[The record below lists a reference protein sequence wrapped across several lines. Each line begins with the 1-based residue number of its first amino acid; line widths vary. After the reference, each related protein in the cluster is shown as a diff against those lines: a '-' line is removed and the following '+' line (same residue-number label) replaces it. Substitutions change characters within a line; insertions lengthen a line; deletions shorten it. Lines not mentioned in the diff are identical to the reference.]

1 MRRPSDLGTE
11 TLAGREKRKQGL
23 KEELSSGP
31 EGKDTE
37 AFRKGEIKFTDW
49 IQSVEQRFSSMC
61 F

>member
-1 MRRPSDLGTE
+1 M
-11 TLAGREKRKQGL
+11 LAGREKRKQGL

-31 EGKDTE
+31 EGKDAE